1 MTVHYAEE
9 WGDRKSGHYAEDWQD
24 PDYYDEEEGE

>member
-1 MTVHYAEE
+1 MVIYAEE
-9 WGDRKSGHYAEDWQD
+9 WYHAPGGNYAEDWQD

>member
-24 PDYYDEEEGE
+24 PDYYDEEGE

>member
-1 MTVHYAEE
+1 MHFAEE
-9 WGDRKSGHYAEDWQD
+9 WMGRKSGNYAEDWQD

>member
-1 MTVHYAEE
+1 MSVHYAEE
-9 WGDRKSGHYAEDWQD
+9 WGNRKSGHYAEDWQD

>member
-9 WGDRKSGHYAEDWQD
+9 WGGRKSGHYAEDWQD